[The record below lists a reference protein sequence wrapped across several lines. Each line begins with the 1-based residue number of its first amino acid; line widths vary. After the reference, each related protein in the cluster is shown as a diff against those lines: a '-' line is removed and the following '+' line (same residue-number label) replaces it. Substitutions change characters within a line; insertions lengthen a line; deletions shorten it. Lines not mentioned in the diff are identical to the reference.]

1 MENLQRFIRICDDR
15 INVEEIIRYGLG
27 TDDDDD
33 NYLYVETKTSED
45 YFTYYETDDLDI
57 DDKLEELDRIFLIR

>member
-33 NYLYVETKTSED
+33 NFLYVETKTSED
-45 YFTYYETDDLDI
+45 YFTNYETDDLDI